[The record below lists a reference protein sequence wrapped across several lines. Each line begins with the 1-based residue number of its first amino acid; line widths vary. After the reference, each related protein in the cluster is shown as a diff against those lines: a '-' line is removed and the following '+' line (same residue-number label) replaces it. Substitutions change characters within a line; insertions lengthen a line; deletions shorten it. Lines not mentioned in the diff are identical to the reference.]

1 MSYRVQVSGKIFEG
15 DDLRTLLKRAVE
27 ARQHAGHR
35 PVDSGGPLFTPTPIP
50 SQIDRGGCGKQWK
63 TGWPPLK
70 NSEQS
75 S

>member
-35 PVDSGGPLFTPTPIP
+35 PVDSGVPLFTSTPIP
-50 SQIDRGGCGKQWK
+50 SQIDRRLRK
-63 TGWPPLK
+63 TVE
-70 NSEQS
+70 NRMATSQEF
-75 S
+75 